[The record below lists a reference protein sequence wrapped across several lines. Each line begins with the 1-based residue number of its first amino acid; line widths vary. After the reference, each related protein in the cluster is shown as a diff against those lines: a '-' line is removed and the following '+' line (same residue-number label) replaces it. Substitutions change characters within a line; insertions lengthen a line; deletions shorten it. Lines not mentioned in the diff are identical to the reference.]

1 MGLDVY
7 AEALEATLT
16 LRRGGLD
23 WGSRMNSAK
32 DADMNL
38 QQLSELLQ
46 AQPGIPHDATHREG
60 VDWVVAGNR
69 QDSASIRHHNMRALA
84 KHAKPCFLQRGH
96 GSQMVDS
103 RQFGHDSPQ
112 QC

>member
-1 MGLDVY
+1 MD
-7 AEALEATLT
+7 
-16 LRRGGLD
+16 
-23 WGSRMNSAK
+23 
-32 DADMNL
+32 L

-46 AQPGIPHDATHREG
+46 AQPGIPHDTTHCED

-69 QDSASIRHHNMRALA
+69 QDPASICHHNMRALTKNA
-84 KHAKPCFLQRGH
+84 KAGLLQRCH
-96 GSQMVDS
+96 GSKMVDS